1 MNYIK
6 SKYMKYIKI
15 YSNLFPLFTIFSY
28 FNFRYSIL
36 DLYITDL
43 YIAVFIGFVKIS
55 ENHKSEKNNN
65 NKIIIRN
72 RYDEI
77 KLLNKIK

>member
-36 DLYITDL
+36 VDLYITDRC
-43 YIAVFIGFVKIS
+43 FHWFR
-55 ENHKSEKNNN
+55 EN
-65 NKIIIRN
+65 
-72 RYDEI
+72 
-77 KLLNKIK
+77 